1 MERHGL
7 ASSELMWPHSND
19 PGTDESDDTADS
31 DDTSDPDDDDS
42 EMGEAGE
49 ERAIKDSGTES
60 DDEDESDSE
69 SDIQEARASSAMASE
84 SDAEDSDDESELEQ
98 PGEDVQMRE
107 SGSEH
112 YDSEEG
118 STSYDSSSE
127 DSDSED
133 SDSDDA
139 DLEDSDIEENTGE
152 DVDMSERVAERVP
165 EGEVKNF
172 ESQSRR
178 KRKRPQSKNPEGKEP
193 QKNDLQKQKKNDE
206 AATAELTNHAFDT
219 SDYTNFTATNATVC
233 VESPT
238 GPWYEITSP
247 VRCTCCGQKKGIPGS
262 VVIATDGSC
271 LNMLDVNKA
280 GVKPSPAAC
289 SIFFHPESKLNDS
302 WMLPGEV
309 ETSQRAEYTGALMAL
324 RIALKIRRSNPNL
337 TDEQLL
343 ARGNVGP
350 ETKLRQVL
358 IKTDNET
365 LVLAMTRKMKRKSGS
380 GKPVRDAD
388 LLIAIDNEIEA
399 LNTSEVRVGFLWV
412 SRTENTHADA
422 LAKKKLKDVGAK
434 ALMKKQS
441 QKKKTGRGKGKGEK
455 KSKKEEKEEKKC
467 GGKKRV
473 RTKRGKKTN
482 PTNKTKPEK
491 KGKIATKKPGKSQR
505 KKQKTA

>member
-1 MERHGL
+1 MNNLQG
-7 ASSELMWPHSND
+7 P
-19 PGTDESDDTADS
+19 T
-31 DDTSDPDDDDS
+31 
-42 EMGEAGE
+42 
-49 ERAIKDSGTES
+49 
-60 DDEDESDSE
+60 
-69 SDIQEARASSAMASE
+69 
-84 SDAEDSDDESELEQ
+84 
-98 PGEDVQMRE
+98 
-107 SGSEH
+107 GS
-112 YDSEEG
+112 
-118 STSYDSSSE
+118 
-127 DSDSED
+127 
-133 SDSDDA
+133 
-139 DLEDSDIEENTGE
+139 
-152 DVDMSERVAERVP
+152 
-165 EGEVKNF
+165 
-172 ESQSRR
+172 

-193 QKNDLQKQKKNDE
+193 QKNDLQKQTKNDE
-206 AATAELTNHAFDT
+206 AATAELSNRAFDT
-219 SDYTNFTATNATVC
+219 SHYTNFTATNATVC

-247 VRCTCCGQKKGIPGS
+247 VRCTCCGQKKGTPGS

-271 LNMLDVNKA
+271 LNMLNKNEA
-280 GVKPSPAAC
+280 GIIPSPAAC
-289 SIFFHPESKLNDS
+289 SIFFHPESKLNYS

-309 ETSQRAEYTGALMAL
+309 ETSLRAEYTGALMAL
-324 RIALKIRRSNPNL
+324 RIPLNIRRCNPNL

-365 LVLAMTRKMKRKSGS
+365 LVLAMIRKMKRKSGS

-399 LNTSEVRVGFLWV
+399 LNASGVRVGFLWV

-434 ALMKKQS
+434 APMKKQS
-441 QKKKTGRGKGKGEK
+441 QKKKTRRGKGKG
-455 KSKKEEKEEKKC
+455 EKEEKKC